1 MNLDNLTDEEVKNL
15 ILITKQSIDKTIK
28 CINEQTPFI
37 GRVKR
42 DIKVVDYEN
51 MINYTLHVYRGN
63 LENKYSMHIRFN
75 NNYYH
80 LLRLCIN
87 GSFHNNS
94 DGTNVGRN
102 HFTCILKLKM
112 DNMKDMHMI
121 LLNTTFKIFQR
132 TIIY

>member
-102 HFTCILKLKM
+102 HLHVYKIKNGQYEGYAYDITKYNISKF
-112 DNMKDMHMI
+112 
-121 LLNTTFKIFQR
+121 FKGR
-132 TIIY
+132 